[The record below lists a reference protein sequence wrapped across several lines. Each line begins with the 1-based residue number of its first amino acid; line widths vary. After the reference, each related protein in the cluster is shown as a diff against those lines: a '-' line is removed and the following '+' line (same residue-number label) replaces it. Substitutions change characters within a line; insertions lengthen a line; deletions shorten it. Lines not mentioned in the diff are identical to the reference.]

1 MTQRLC
7 LITLAAWGALLLCH
21 PCRGE
26 SVPPTNAREEAPEQ
40 AAYVAM
46 VKADAAR
53 DAGLWVIA
61 LETYKKALDR
71 FEALA
76 REHPDHMPGS
86 VAYRI
91 EYCREEMAAIRNRF
105 ATTSAMAHVESAR
118 KIEALRQRINEL
130 ESQLAETED
139 HRGPL
144 KPKPSPRLPPQE

>member
-1 MTQRLC
+1 MTQRLS
-7 LITLAAWGALLLCH
+7 LIACVAWGALLLCP
-21 PCRGE
+21 PCRGDSE
-26 SVPPTNAREEAPEQ
+26 ASSNLREEEPEQ
-40 AAYVAM
+40 AAYMAM

-61 LETYKKALDR
+61 LETYEKALDR
-71 FEALA
+71 FQTLA

-91 EYCREEMAAIRNRF
+91 EYCRGEIAAIRNRF

-118 KIEALRQRINEL
+118 KIEALRQRINAL

-139 HRGPL
+139 HRVPL
-144 KPKPSPRLPPQE
+144 TPEPSPRLPPQE